1 MVLRKVLRKVT
12 LKASPGDEVPEG
24 TWITFIKPVN
34 RDKFRVYVNTNDRTK
49 FLVYYKLRTNGESKW
64 FCYIPKSELFYR
76 YRRNRILYHIK
87 SLSLKQNGKN
97 ITISNKMLQR
107 FALGGRF
114 YGTLY
119 KNNESGEDLCEFY
132 GSNARESNYKS
143 VITTRGI
150 SFFSIGDDL
159 KVNSYKF
166 VILIDSDKILYEGYK
181 SRLEYLDY
189 EFSYHHHQV
198 IDIEKKNFLDNIP
211 HITKQYEQNA
221 CPICFDEF
229 VGCQYVY
236 QYRCNHIVCEECHPR
251 LYRCPLCRKYIGDG
265 SYLAKVPNSTF

>member
-1 MVLRKVLRKVT
+1 MVLRKVT

-24 TWITFIKPVN
+24 TWITFIKQAN

-49 FLVYYKLRTNGESKW
+49 FLVYYKLRTLNGESKW
-64 FCYIPKSELFYR
+64 FSLIFSYTCNGGFTGR
-76 YRRNRILYHIK
+76 DRGLYHIK
-87 SLSLKQNGKN
+87 PLSLKKNGEK

-119 KNNESGEDLCEFY
+119 KNNESGEELCEFY
-132 GSNARESNYKS
+132 GSNVRESNYKS
-143 VITTRGI
+143 VITPRGI
-150 SFFSIGDDL
+150 SFFSISDDL

-166 VILIDSDKILYEGYK
+166 VISNDLCTISYEGTRD
-181 SRLEYLDY
+181 SHENPDTV
-189 EFSYHHHQV
+189 FSNHHHEV
-198 IDIEKKNFLDNIP
+198 IDIEKKNFVDNIP
-211 HITKQYEQNA
+211 YITKQYEQNA

-229 VGCQYVY
+229 VDCQYVY

-251 LYRCPLCRKYIGDG
+251 LFSCPLCRINIGDG
-265 SYLAKVPNSTF
+265 NYLAKVPNSTF